1 MAWTSI
7 PGTAGTANPP
17 AAEATPPKTY
27 KSVQGTEN
35 LPPSGSIFSS
45 TNNPKPANLGA
56 LENNVLVDTAR
67 SAPAGLLG
75 QGVPM
80 LANTPSSLWNISKNI
95 AQSTDKYMPEF
106 LQDKNID
113 TAIQNNLPSWLQ
125 FLKSGDPTS
134 PDYENRYDKFTA
146 PDLYTP
152 TRNLTAKLTG
162 GGSEY
167 QPKYLPGQLVS
178 KAMSFAPA
186 AATVALTGGATL
198 PEALGYGAVV
208 PALAGSAANPV
219 ATSIAKYAGLKNPEA
234 WGTGAQIAAEL
245 LSPAAASRFGR
256 IGSPILPGARDRVT
270 DLSQLESLG
279 IKPTAAPFHAP
290 GAPREK
296 AFASELSNPIV
307 KKAID
312 SQNEQF
318 TLHIL
323 DNVGIDAQTA
333 AKHGQTGPLTSDNM
347 SRVVF
352 DEKKAVGDGIGK
364 LYQLAVNPTSS
375 DYSALSTIRKKF
387 GISNPVYNIP
397 FGEEMHLT
405 RQALNEILYGTQEA
419 DKIKVD
425 SAHRAIQE
433 IDNIYANKAGLDN
446 AEELAKA
453 NDRFSKMMLIQ
464 RAFDKDGLISPH
476 NMTTTIAQASSN
488 PQAMARISE
497 LAKTYLIQNGIKPT
511 VDAIHKALGWLM
523 TGGSGL
529 LPIGGLSAYLF
540 GISHINTAIGS
551 AVGAIT
557 TLGTRGLYN
566 FAKNSKMGTRI
577 GQNVSR
583 NQGIYGN
590 VPIPPVVAPSAV
602 TETGNYV
609 EQPAPYKRGGAVRT
623 HDMEADQLVRAAER
637 AKKGW
642 NAETEPLLKQSDD
655 AVAHALEVANRSI

>member
-1 MAWTSI
+1 
-7 PGTAGTANPP
+7 
-17 AAEATPPKTY
+17 
-27 KSVQGTEN
+27 V
-35 LPPSGSIFSS
+35 FSS
-45 TNNPKPANLGA
+45 TNNPKPANIGA

-67 SAPAGLLG
+67 SVPAGLLG

-80 LANTPSSLWNISKNI
+80 LANAPSGMWNISKNI
-95 AQSTDKYMPEF
+95 AQSIDKYMPDF
-106 LQDKNID
+106 LQDKTID
-113 TAIQNNLPSWLQ
+113 TVIQNNLPSWLQ

-134 PDYENRYDKFTA
+134 PDYEKRYDKFTA

-152 TRNLTAKLTG
+152 TRNLMAKATD

-178 KAMSFAPA
+178 KTMSFVPA

-219 ATSIAKYAGLKNPEA
+219 ATSMAKYAGLKNPEA
-234 WGTGAQIAAEL
+234 WGTGAQIAAEI

-256 IGSPILPGARDRVT
+256 IGSTILPGARDRVT
-270 DLSQLESLG
+270 DLAQLESLG

-296 AFASELSNPIV
+296 AFASELNNPIV

-318 TLHIL
+318 TLHML
-323 DNVGIDAQTA
+323 DNVGIDASTA

-347 SRVVF
+347 SRVVS
-352 DEKKAVGDGIGK
+352 DEMADVGNGIGK
-364 LYQLAVNPTSS
+364 FYQLAVNPTSR
-375 DYSALSTIRKKF
+375 DYSVLDTMRRGF
-387 GISNPVYNIP
+387 GISEPIYNIP
-397 FGEEMHLT
+397 FGEQLHLT
-405 RQALNEILYGTQEA
+405 RQALNEIVYGTKA
-419 DKIKVD
+419 TDPVKVD
-425 SAHRAIQE
+425 SARRAIQE
-433 IDNIYANKAGLDN
+433 IDSMYARTAGLDN
-446 AEELAKA
+446 AEELAKS
-453 NDRFSKMMLIQ
+453 NDRYSKMMLIQ

-476 NMTTTIAQASSN
+476 NMTATIAEASSN

-497 LAKTYLIQNGIKPT
+497 LAKTYLVQNGVKPT
-511 VDAIHKALGWLM
+511 ADAIHKALGWIM
-523 TGGSGL
+523 TGGGGL
-529 LPIGGLSAYLF
+529 LPVGSVAAWLYGV
-540 GISHINTAIGS
+540 GHINTAISG
-551 AVGAIT
+551 AVGAVGA
-557 TLGTRGLYN
+557 LGTRGLYN
-566 FAKNSKMGTRI
+566 LAKNSKMGTRI

-583 NQGIYGN
+583 NRGIYGN
-590 VPIPPVVAPSAV
+590 VPIPPVVAPSAI
-602 TETGNYV
+602 TETGNYIDR
-609 EQPAPYKRGGAVRT
+609 PAPYKRGGAVRS

-642 NAETEPLLKQSDD
+642 SAETEPLLNQSDD